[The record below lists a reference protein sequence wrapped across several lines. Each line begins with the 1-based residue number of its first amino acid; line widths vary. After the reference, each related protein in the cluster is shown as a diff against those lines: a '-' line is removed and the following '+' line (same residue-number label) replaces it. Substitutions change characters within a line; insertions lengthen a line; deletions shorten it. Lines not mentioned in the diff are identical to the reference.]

1 MRRRTLAGVV
11 VAATLVV
18 GGCSE
23 PGKITARGAGAHGT
37 APAAAPP
44 ETAAPPVSVSE
55 ERIDLPA
62 RVSACKTEA
71 AAIQTA
77 YAASAVTND
86 MGTGET
92 MRDFLA
98 DPTFVYFVVE
108 TGPTTGPVARLPE
121 SLRFVSEAQCP
132 PVDVPLGSI

>member
-1 MRRRTLAGVV
+1 MRRRALAGVV

-18 GGCSE
+18 GACSE
-23 PGKITARGAGAHGT
+23 PGKITVRGGADAPGT
-37 APAAAPP
+37 APPVAPP
-44 ETAAPPVSVSE
+44 DSASE

-62 RVSACKTEA
+62 RVSACKTDA

-77 YAASAVTND
+77 YAASAVTSE

-98 DPTFVYFVVE
+98 DPTFLYFAVE